1 MIRQLT
7 DRTKAAFIERNARM
21 HIRTLKQLMP
31 LVMLALLALAVLLPG
46 ASAGAMPTRNSPPD
60 FAAIDAY
67 VDGQM
72 RELRIPGLALGI
84 VQGEK
89 IVHLQGFGNAGPD
102 GRTVTPQTP
111 FMIGSLSKSMTALAV
126 MQLVEV
132 GKVDL
137 DAPVQ
142 RYLPWFRVADTDA
155 STRITVR
162 HLLYQT
168 SGLPRTADIA
178 FINDDD
184 TSEDALEA
192 RVRALRT
199 QGLAHPVGTTYEYSS
214 PNYQTL
220 GLIVQQVSGQSYE
233 AYMRAHVFDP
243 LGMPQTFAAQ
253 TDAQQHGMAI
263 GYRYWFG
270 APVPATLAFPRG
282 AVPSGYLISS
292 AEDMAHYLL
301 ANLNDGSANGASI
314 LSPQGIAELHRP
326 VVPTE
331 TPDLAIAMGWEVGS
345 SLHGVPTISFLGDL
359 PNFAAS
365 MALVPD
371 GQWGVVLLANAD
383 PWLARVGG
391 DRRWFNVTTGVI
403 NLLAERPP
411 AAFPASP
418 VPLIVDS
425 MLLLVLAAQ
434 GVGIIRSLR
443 AFRRWRAEPDR
454 RPQGALGIVRQVG
467 VPLACNLAWGL
478 IALVG
483 TTLINLPLNFLVF
496 IAPDVGY
503 LLLASGVIALGWG
516 FLRTALAFHVLRKPG
531 ATRAIGTPV
540 TARPA

>member
-1 MIRQLT
+1 
-7 DRTKAAFIERNARM
+7 
-21 HIRTLKQLMP
+21 
-31 LVMLALLALAVLLPG
+31 MLALLTLAVLLP
-46 ASAGAMPTRNSPPD
+46 AVPAGATPARNSPPD

-67 VDGQM
+67 VAAQM
-72 RELRIPGLALGI
+72 RDQHLPGLALGI
-84 VQGEK
+84 VQGDQ
-89 IVHLQGFGNAGPD
+89 IVHLKGFGIADPS
-102 GRTVTPQTP
+102 GRAVTPQPP
-111 FMIGSLSKSMTALAV
+111 FMIGSLSKSMTAVAV
-126 MQLVEV
+126 MQLVEQGQV
-132 GKVDL
+132 EL

-142 RYLPWFRVADTDA
+142 RYLPWFRVADEVA
-155 STRITVR
+155 SAQITVR

-184 TSEDALEA
+184 TSAGALEK

-199 QGLAHPVGTTYEYSS
+199 QELAHSVGTTYEYSS

-220 GLIVQQVSGQSYE
+220 GLIVQQVSGQPYE
-233 AYMRAHVFDP
+233 AYMRTHVFDP
-243 LGMPQTFAAQ
+243 LGMRQTFAAQ
-253 TDAQQHGMAI
+253 TDAQQHGMAV

-270 APVPATLAFPRG
+270 VPAPATLAFPRG

-292 AEDMAHYLL
+292 VEDMAHYLL
-301 ANLNDGSANGASI
+301 AHLSGGSANGATI

-326 VVPTE
+326 GVPHE
-331 TPDLAIAMGWEVGS
+331 TPGVAVAMGWEVGS
-345 SLHGVPTISFLGDL
+345 VLHGVPTISFLGDL

-391 DRRWFNVTTGVI
+391 DRRWLNVTTGVI

-411 AAFPASP
+411 VAVPASP
-418 VPLIVDS
+418 LPLMVDS
-425 MLLLVLAAQ
+425 VLLLVLAGQ
-434 GVGIIRSLR
+434 GAGVVWSLR

-454 RPQGALGIVRQVG
+454 RPRGALGIVRHVG

-483 TTLINLPLNFLVF
+483 TTLINLPLHFLVF

-503 LLLASGVIALGWG
+503 LLLASGVIALAWG
-516 FLRTALAFHVLRKPG
+516 LLRTALAFRVLRKRS
-531 ATRAIGTPV
+531 ATRAVGAPV
-540 TARPA
+540 SA